1 MSSSFLDKLK
11 YKKERVGVVV
21 RGGKTY
27 TKYVKARRFR
37 LSSGFKYAVLWVFLL
52 VVLGLGIRFLMSKL
66 DSGAPAPE
74 TAAEGIGG

>member
-21 RGGKTY
+21 KDGKTY
-27 TKYVKARRFR
+27 TKYIKARRFR

-52 VVLGLGIRFLMSKL
+52 VVPLFR
-66 DSGAPAPE
+66 
-74 TAAEGIGG
+74 GGKQGSDVENDTMNL